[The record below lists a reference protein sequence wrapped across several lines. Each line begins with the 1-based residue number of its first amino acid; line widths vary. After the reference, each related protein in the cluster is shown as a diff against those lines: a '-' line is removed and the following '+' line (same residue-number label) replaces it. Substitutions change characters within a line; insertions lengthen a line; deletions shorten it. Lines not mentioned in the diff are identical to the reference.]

1 MLTIAFNPFTSL
13 HVPALP
19 RPPPFSPMLPFKVDD
34 GDVFNE
40 TNRLLN
46 HNSYRI
52 TDIEAGNDPGITQ
65 NVRLLLNSRNVSK
78 GGVGQ
83 QPWSTTCCLT
93 GVNRGTFV
101 NPNATTT
108 VRPHKNKKK

>member
-1 MLTIAFNPFTSL
+1 MLTRLHSIRSL
-13 HVPALP
+13 LSLSLPSPALP
-19 RPPPFSPMLPFKVDD
+19 HSPPFKVDD